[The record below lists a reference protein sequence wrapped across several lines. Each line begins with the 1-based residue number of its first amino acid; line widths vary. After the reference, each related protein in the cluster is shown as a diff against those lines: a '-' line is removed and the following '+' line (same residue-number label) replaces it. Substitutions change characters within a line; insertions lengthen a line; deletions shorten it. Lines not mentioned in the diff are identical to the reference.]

1 MTEPADP
8 ARRLALALFACD
20 VTGLTPDMLRVA
32 LAQTCLELV
41 PSPDGWT
48 QPMVTVASL
57 VEAAAGH
64 AEDHEWAAAD
74 ALLRHAAATA
84 NGPRL
89 GTYRAILSAMEMLAA
104 AGRTEDLE
112 RFAVVASEA
121 QAKLYDE
128 LVRGPDA
135 PAATGR
141 EEF

>member
-8 ARRLALALFACD
+8 ARRLALELFDCG
-20 VTGLTPDMLRVA
+20 VTGLTPGMLRAV

-48 QPMVTVASL
+48 QPVVTVASL

-64 AEDHEWAAAD
+64 AEDQEWAAAD
-74 ALLRHAAATA
+74 ALLRHAAGAA

-112 RFAVVASEA
+112 RLAAVAGEA
-121 QAKLYDE
+121 QVELYDE

-135 PAATGR
+135 PAPTSR